1 MQVGTRGL
9 SSGDL
14 TRLKRIRGAQPNIIE
29 PDLNAPIY
37 SGTPNTDSAT
47 TFVLACIDPRYT
59 AALEQY
65 LLQILPNNT
74 YDLFILAG
82 AAAGGNLTGNSANCV
97 IGGGTCSVVSASNN
111 WQTALLDHIQVAI
124 TLHNVSKVLVVDHL
138 DCGAYNNCVLC
149 NVSGPDQNPV
159 PHDTQFTSLKDVIK
173 TGNFYANGTF
183 DPTSKV
189 LGSTIFSEITGLYFS
204 TPSIYNPNTT
214 ILRNYAGVQQTTE
227 FFPTTTG
234 AKVLVLGCI
243 DPRYSALLSSFLVN
257 YKDVQF
263 IYDLFILAGASLGAN
278 QSYNTTAFPTVR
290 GDNPNTTNY
299 PNNLLANNDAGIG
312 KLGKNWGPTFFDHL
326 SIARLLHQITEVWVF
341 DHLDCGAYKA
351 IKFGNL
357 SLPDID
363 PNEHIP
369 ELIKL
374 QGYINTYTTTL
385 DPINSTPYQLG
396 FKGFIMDT
404 QGNISKVVDDQAGVS
419 FSSPKP
425 LGAPMNKT
433 LYSIPGL
440 IPKTTGGSRIRF
452 TASQYTDLKAFYS
465 SDEVT
470 QTQVC
475 NSKQLIATKLCNC
488 TSTDN
493 GYINPK
499 KQGVCHTCSLY

>member
-1 MQVGTRGL
+1 MSNMQMGTRGL
-9 SSGDL
+9 SSSDL
-14 TRLKRIRGAQPNIIE
+14 TRLKRLRGARASVIQ
-29 PDLNAPIY
+29 PDLNEPVY
-37 SGTPNTDSAT
+37 PGTPPNNNAAT

-59 AALEQY
+59 AALEEY

-82 AAAGGNLTGNSANCV
+82 AAGGGNLTGNSANCV
-97 IGGGTCSVVSASNN
+97 TGGGTCSVVSASNN

-124 TLHNVSKVLVVDHL
+124 TLHNVTQILAVDHL
-138 DCGAYNNCVLC
+138 DCGAYKNCILGSC
-149 NVSGPDQNPV
+149 SPTQSDQTPSY
-159 PHDTQFTSLKDVIK
+159 HATQFNALKNVI
-173 TGNFYANGTF
+173 NAASFYPNGAPA
-183 DPTSKV
+183 PTV
-189 LGSTIFSEITGLYFS
+189 PGSSIFSTITGLYFD
-204 TPSIYNPNTT
+204 TPTINPNLTT
-214 ILRNYAGVQQTTE
+214 LYSYLATPTAFTE
-227 FFPTTTG
+227 FFPTTSG

-290 GDNPNTTNY
+290 GDNPNTTDY
-299 PNNLLANNDAGIG
+299 PNNLLANNGAGIG

-326 SIARLLHQITEVWVF
+326 AIAILLHQITEVWVF

-351 IKFGNL
+351 IKFGDL
-357 SLPDID
+357 SLSDLD
-363 PNEHIP
+363 PSEHIP

-374 QGYINTYTTTL
+374 QGYISQTQPSL
-385 DPINSTPYQLG
+385 A

-404 QGNISKVVDDQAGVS
+404 QGNISKVVDDQRGVS

-433 LYSIPGL
+433 LYSIPRL

-452 TASQYTDLKAFYS
+452 TASQYTALKAFYS
-465 SDEVT
+465 ADRVS
-470 QTQVC
+470 Q
-475 NSKQLIATKLCNC
+475 KQLLNGKVLTVTRVCNC
-488 TSTDN
+488 TTSN
-493 GYINPK
+493 LK
-499 KQGVCHTCSLY
+499 KQGLCPTCS